1 MAQVYLDLV
10 DGFHI
15 KVKPLRW
22 DTYTPGTYELPCVRV
37 LVQESAHGYHKGEE
51 LQRPYHDLFCIAGH
65 SSVSGKIRAVA
76 PDLDYLERSLV

>member
-1 MAQVYLDLV
+1 MNQVYLDLV

-51 LQRPYHDLFCIAGH
+51 LQRPYRDLFCIAGY
-65 SSVSGKIRAVA
+65 SSVSGKIKAVA
-76 PDLDYLERSLV
+76 PDLDYLERRLV